1 MEKLVNKVRAISYS
15 GSNNSFRYLKL
26 PVDSQV
32 LMGDNWYIAFNQNGI
47 LDSGYIKEDVI
58 AEVEYTEAINNIM
71 NSLQNLGA
79 PNTGNPKMGR

>member
-1 MEKLVNKVRAISYS
+1 MEINNRLIKIEENKEHA
-15 GSNNSFRYLKL
+15 
-26 PVDSQV
+26 
-32 LMGDNWYIAFNQNGI
+32 YIAFNQNGI